1 LRSEETLTEVDAP
14 RPRWD
19 LNAPQPIERLEFVRL
34 LAPLAIL
41 GFLSSRFIHVEHWL
55 TRVGFVV
62 PERAFADYRQPLYIP
77 PIPIW
82 LAFLVAIATV
92 MSGLATSLGYRTRW
106 ASGTFAALLAY
117 LALAD
122 RLEAFTVNK
131 LGTVVAI
138 ALFASPAGARFSVD
152 AWLRCRQNSETRL
165 PTHVRWGN
173 VRFFQ
178 ALLAFMY
185 LGSGIAK
192 WKGGWPSDPNVIWSH
207 LHDSYQTAFTYFLA
221 ASVPAA
227 GFTLFQYLT
236 LAYELGAPIWF
247 AVPRLRP
254 VGLAFGVAMHAAIG
268 LMFGPVVWFSLLMM
282 VLLFGSFAPLRWLAR
297 PLGAAFAKI
306 TEIAAGNSRSLSKAA
321 RG

>member
-1 LRSEETLTEVDAP
+1 MIRGPAARAP
-14 RPRWD
+14 SVF
-19 LNAPQPIERLEFVRL
+19 NAPQPIERLEFVRL

-41 GFLSSRFIHVEHWL
+41 GFLSSRLVHVEHWL
-55 TRVGFVV
+55 TSVGFVV
-62 PERAFADYRQPLYIP
+62 PPRPFADYRQPLYIP
-77 PIPIW
+77 PIPVW
-82 LAFLVAIATV
+82 LAFVVAVATV
-92 MSGLATSLGYRTRW
+92 LSGLATSLGYRTRW
-106 ASGTFAALLAY
+106 TSGMFATLLAY

-122 RLEAFTVNK
+122 RLEAFTVSK

-152 AWLRCRQNSETRL
+152 AWLRCRQKPETSP
-165 PTHVRWGN
+165 PTHVHWGN

-207 LHDSYQTAFTYFLA
+207 LHSSYQTAFTYFLA
-221 ASVPAA
+221 STVPAA
-227 GFTLFQYLT
+227 GFTLFQHLT
-236 LAYELGAPIWF
+236 LAFEIGAPIWF
-247 AVPRLRP
+247 GVRRLRP
-254 VGLAFGVAMHAAIG
+254 VGLAFGLAMHAAIG

-282 VLLFGSFAPLRWLAR
+282 VLLFGSFAPLPWLTR
-297 PLGAAFAKI
+297 PLRAAWTKVTESGAA
-306 TEIAAGNSRSLSKAA
+306 NSASLSKAA